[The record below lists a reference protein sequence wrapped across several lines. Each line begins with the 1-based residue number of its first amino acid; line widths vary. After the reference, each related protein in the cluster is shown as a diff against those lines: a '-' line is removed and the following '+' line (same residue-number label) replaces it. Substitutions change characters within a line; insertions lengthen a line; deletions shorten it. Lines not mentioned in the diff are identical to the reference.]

1 VQERA
6 GGSSDAAAE
15 DRLAKCLAEC
25 TCNERTQN
33 VAESPQASPDVPERA
48 ICVCGHPRRALAGRA
63 GDGKW
68 RPLKRLSAAA
78 RAGGPP
84 GMGPSSKG
92 EFCWGAPCGGQSP
105 VRPGSAARAAETKG
119 VTKGRGR
126 VASTRSGA
134 SLHGIT
140 ATCAPRD
147 EPVACPAVYFHY
159 REGGGRRVPWG
170 REPKGT
176 WGAES
181 LSRKRAPL
189 RRENLSGKRIGKK
202 AGPTASL
209 KQTPRP
215 RGGLRGRL
223 VGRCAELE
231 GGWGAPML
239 FGPTL
244 PSRETGRGPEDAQE
258 RNTGGPQAFPESSPS
273 EPFK

>member
-1 VQERA
+1 MSRRVHLQRA
-6 GGSSDAAAE
+6 H
-15 DRLAKCLAEC
+15 
-25 TCNERTQN
+25 
-33 VAESPQASPDVPERA
+33 PERRRKPPGEPRRPRTRDLRLWA
-48 ICVCGHPRRALAGRA
+48 PPRRALAGRA

-231 GGWGAPML
+231 GGWGGTYVVRAY
-239 FGPTL
+239 FAQQGNRKGPGRCSGTQH
-244 PSRETGRGPEDAQE
+244 RGPAGLP
-258 RNTGGPQAFPESSPS
+258 RKLPE
-273 EPFK
+273 